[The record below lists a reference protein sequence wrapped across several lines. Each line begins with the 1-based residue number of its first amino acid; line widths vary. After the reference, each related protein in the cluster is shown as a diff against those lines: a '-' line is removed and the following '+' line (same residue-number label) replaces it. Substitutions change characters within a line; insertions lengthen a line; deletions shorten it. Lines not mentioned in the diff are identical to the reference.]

1 MKRNWN
7 SIIFSVVLSLVFT
20 LVAFRIDSHAQD
32 KVSKID
38 ELVETYYDSRQFTG
52 AVLVAEGGK
61 VIYKKGFGLANRE
74 WNIPNTPDTKF
85 RLGSI
90 TKQFTSMLILQLVE
104 QGKID
109 LEGKLSDYLPYYRK
123 DTGSRVTVHHLL
135 THSSGIPSYTSI
147 PNFFEDIS
155 RDPYPVKEFVEKY
168 CSGDLEFEPGSK
180 FLYNNSGYFLLG
192 AIIEEI
198 TGKTY
203 EETLK
208 QRIFDPIGMKNSGY
222 DRHDQIIPNRATGY
236 SITFDGCLNA
246 PYLDMSLPYAAGSL
260 YSTAEDLY
268 LWDQALYT
276 EKLLPAKT
284 KELLFTPHIQGY
296 GYGWGIR
303 EKSLPGSEEKLTS
316 ISHGGG
322 INGFNTL
329 IERIIEGK
337 HLIVL
342 LNNTP
347 RARLAQMSDAIIRIL
362 YDKPYD
368 LPKKSIA
375 ETMYKTWKEK
385 DLQSAIQQYETLK
398 KEKPEEY
405 NFQETELNML
415 GYYLLE
421 NKKKTEDAIEIFKL
435 NLQVNPEYA
444 NGYDSLAEAYMISGN
459 KDLAIK
465 NYAKSLELDPQNTN
479 AVEKLNELVKL
490 K

>member
-1 MKRNWN
+1 
-7 SIIFSVVLSLVFT
+7 
-20 LVAFRIDSHAQD
+20 
-32 KVSKID
+32 
-38 ELVETYYDSRQFTG
+38 
-52 AVLVAEGGK
+52 
-61 VIYKKGFGLANRE
+61 
-74 WNIPNTPDTKF
+74 
-85 RLGSI
+85 
-90 TKQFTSMLILQLVE
+90 
-104 QGKID
+104 
-109 LEGKLSDYLPYYRK
+109 
-123 DTGSRVTVHHLL
+123 L

-198 TGKTY
+198 TAKTY
-203 EETLK
+203 EEVLK
-208 QRIFDPIGMKNSGY
+208 EKIFDPLEMKDSGY
-222 DRHDQIIPNRATGY
+222 DRHDPIIANRATGY
-236 SITFDGCLNA
+236 SITFDGCMNA

-260 YSTAEDLY
+260 YSTVEDLY
-268 LWDQALYT
+268 VWDQALYT
-276 EKLLPAKT
+276 EKLLSAKT

-303 EKSLPGSEEKLTS
+303 KKSLPESEEKLTS
-316 ISHGGG
+316 IGHGGG
-322 INGFNTL
+322 INGFNTW
-329 IERIIEGK
+329 IERIIEGR

-347 RARLAQMSDAIIRIL
+347 RAPLGQMSDAIIRIL

-368 LPKKSIA
+368 LPKKSVA
-375 ETMYKTWKEK
+375 ETMYNTWKEK
-385 DLQSAIQQYETLK
+385 GLQSALKKYETLK
-398 KEKPEEY
+398 KEKREEY
-405 NFQETELNML
+405 DFTVRELNML

-435 NLQVNPEYA
+435 NIEVHPEYA

-465 NYAKSLELDPQNTN
+465 NYAKSLELDPNNTN
-479 AVEKLNELVKL
+479 AVEKLNELVKG

>member
-1 MKRNWN
+1 MKRSWN
-7 SIIFSVVLSLVFT
+7 SIIFSIVLFLVFILFT
-20 LVAFRIDSHAQD
+20 FGINSHAQD

-38 ELVETYYDSRQFTG
+38 ALVKTYYDYRQFTG
-52 AVLVAEGGK
+52 SVLVAEGGK
-61 VIYKKGFGLANRE
+61 VIYKKGFGSANRE
-74 WNIPNTPDTKF
+74 WDIPNRPDTKF

-104 QGKID
+104 QGKII

-123 DTGSRVTVHHLL
+123 DTGSRVTIHHLL

-147 PNFFEDIS
+147 PNFSEDIS
-155 RDPYPVKEFVEKY
+155 RDPYPVEEFVKKY
-168 CSGDLEFEPGSK
+168 CSGDLEFEPGSR

-203 EETLK
+203 EEALK
-208 QRIFDPIGMKNSGY
+208 ERIFDPIGMKNSGY
-222 DRHDQIIPNRATGY
+222 DRHDPIIPNRATGY
-236 SITFDGCLNA
+236 SITFDGYLNA

-268 LWDQALYT
+268 LWDQALYS
-276 EKLLPAKT
+276 EKLLSAKT

-303 EKSLPGSEEKLTS
+303 EKSLPDSEEKLTS

-322 INGFNTL
+322 INGFNTW
-329 IERIIEGK
+329 IERITEGK

-342 LNNTP
+342 LNNSP
-347 RARLAQMSDAIIRIL
+347 RARLDQLSDAIIRIL

-375 ETMYKTWKEK
+375 EAMYKTWKEK
-385 DLQSAIQQYETLK
+385 VLQAAIKQYGALK
-398 KEKPEEY
+398 EEHPEEY
-405 NFQETELNML
+405 NFAESELNML

-435 NLQVNPEYA
+435 NLKIYPEYA
-444 NGYDSLAEAYMISGN
+444 NGYDSLAEAYMVLGN

-465 NYAKSLELDPQNTN
+465 NYAKSLELDPKNTN
-479 AVEKLNELVKL
+479 AVEKLNKLVKD